1 MAVNLADAWKSH
13 ILQDFQFP
21 QEFPQCE
28 ASAGAVRDGNL
39 DAAFLQKWKFR
50 LRLTPKLLQRYEVV

>member
-21 QEFPQCE
+21 QEFPQRDMG
-28 ASAGAVRDGNL
+28 AGALEFANRGHGS
-39 DAAFLQKWKFR
+39 LQK
-50 LRLTPKLLQRYEVV
+50 